1 MVDAS
6 KLAKAIKHPFRNI
19 LERRN
24 QLQLVMAISMPM
36 FQILTGINLILFYAP
51 VIFESLGFCANTSL
65 YSSVLIG
72 VVLVLSTLVSIATIE
87 RWGHRPLL
95 LGGGIQMIVCQV
107 RAKLR
112 EGRPFFKFLQILLH
126 LVFKHVIIHTSSCL
140 SVGEV

>member
-1 MVDAS
+1 MNS
-6 KLAKAIKHPFRNI
+6 
-19 LERRN
+19 
-24 QLQLVMAISMPM
+24 
-36 FQILTGINLILFYAP
+36 ILFFAP
-51 VIFESLGFCANTSL
+51 VVFRSLGFGANTYL
-65 YSSVLIG
+65 YSSILTRL
-72 VVLVLSTLVSIATIE
+72 VLVLSTLVSISTVD

-107 RAKLR
+107 SAKLR